1 MNSKS
6 NMVLKAVFFPHM
18 GEEFENPIQLRDWL
32 GYGLKKYRRGGY
44 HMRDPSGL
52 GQLEDGSLVFFHKNN
67 LVVGCAVVEEGIR
80 KSTKEQMGR
89 FGEEYQHFIKFIPE
103 SIWAWNSGQFI
114 TDEEVYSV
122 LGKHLGQ
129 GYTIIDSLEELLRLF
144 QLMAKKG
151 TKIL

>member
-1 MNSKS
+1 
-6 NMVLKAVFFPHM
+6 
-18 GEEFENPIQLRDWL
+18 
-32 GYGLKKYRRGGY
+32 
-44 HMRDPSGL
+44 MRDPPRL

-80 KSTKEQMGR
+80 ESTKEQMDR
-89 FGEEYQHFIKFIPE
+89 FGKEFKHFIKFIPE